1 MGAAGAGSASQPT
14 ALTLDLLLELLL
26 NGLLIGA
33 IYALF
38 AIGLALIFGVLE
50 FVNFAHGEFYM
61 LGAMVTGTLVHT
73 VGLDYWVTVPIVLA
87 AGAVVG
93 VGFYDLLLKRLR
105 HGDFEKS
112 ILITIGLAM
121 LLQNGALFVWSP
133 TPVLLDTP
141 FVADVIEFGN
151 LVVPV
156 TRAIALAVAVAALLA
171 VYAALYHTRAGLAL
185 RGVAQNREAALMVGI
200 APQNVSRIAVSA
212 GIALCGL
219 SGAVLALIY
228 TIFPTMGV
236 LLVFKAFAIVI
247 IGGLGSVLGAAIV
260 GFGIG
265 FLESFL
271 GLFYGAATANV
282 LVFSAMIGVLLFRPL
297 GLFGRRVRI

>member
-1 MGAAGAGSASQPT
+1 MSIN
-14 ALTLDLLLELLL
+14 LLLELLL
-26 NGLLIGA
+26 NGLMIGA
-33 IYALF
+33 VYALF
-38 AIGLALIFGVLE
+38 AIGLALMFGVLE

-61 LGAMVTGTLVHT
+61 LGAMVTATLVHT
-73 VGLDYWVTVPIVLA
+73 FGLDYWLTVPIVLL
-87 AGAVVG
+87 AGAVAG
-93 VGFYDLLLKRLR
+93 VAFYDLLLKRLR
-105 HGDFEKS
+105 QGDFEKS

-121 LLQNGALFVWSP
+121 VLQNGALFIWSP
-133 TPVLLDTP
+133 TPVLLNTS
-141 FVADVIEFGN
+141 FVVSVVEVGG

-156 TRAIALAVAVAALLA
+156 TRIIALVVAVTALVV
-171 VYAALYHTRAGLAL
+171 VYVGLNFTRAGLAL

-200 APQNVSRIAVSA
+200 PPQNVSRLAVSA
-212 GIALCGL
+212 GIALCCL

-247 IGGLGSVLGAAIV
+247 IGGLGSIVGAAVV

-271 GLFYGAATANV
+271 GLFYGAATANIMI
-282 LVFSAMIGVLLFRPL
+282 FSAMILLLLFRPL

>member
-1 MGAAGAGSASQPT
+1 M
-14 ALTLDLLLELLL
+14 TLDLLLELLL
-26 NGLLIGA
+26 NGLLIGS

-61 LGAMVTGTLVHT
+61 LGAMVTATLVHT
-73 VGLDYWVTVPIVLA
+73 IGLNYWLTLPIVLA

-105 HGDFEKS
+105 QGDFEKS
-112 ILITIGLAM
+112 ILITVGLAM
-121 LLQNGALFVWSP
+121 LLQNGALYVWSP
-133 TPVLLDTP
+133 SPILLNTG
-141 FVADVIEFGN
+141 FVADVIEVGN
-151 LVVPV
+151 LVIPV
-156 TRAIALAVAVAALLA
+156 TRAIALVVSIVALLA
-171 VYAALYHTRAGLAL
+171 VYGALYHTRVGLAL

-200 APQNVSRIAVSA
+200 APQNVSRLAVSA
-212 GIALCGL
+212 GIALCFL

-247 IGGLGSVLGAAIV
+247 IGGLGSVIGAAVV

-271 GLFYGAATANV
+271 GLYYGAATANI
-282 LVFSAMIGVLLFRPL
+282 LIFSAMILVLMFRPL

>member
-1 MGAAGAGSASQPT
+1 MT
-14 ALTLDLLLELLL
+14 IDLLLELLL
-26 NGLLIGA
+26 NGLLIGSV
-33 IYALF
+33 YALF

-61 LGAMVTGTLVHT
+61 LGAMVTATLVHA
-73 VGLDYWVTVPIVLA
+73 VGLNYWLTVPIVLVS
-87 AGAVVG
+87 GAVVG
-93 VGFYDLLLKRLR
+93 VAFYDLLLKRLR

-133 TPVLLDTP
+133 TPVLLATP
-141 FVADVIEFGN
+141 FVADVIEIGN
-151 LVVPV
+151 LVIPV
-156 TRAIALAVAVAALLA
+156 TRAIALVVSIAALVV
-171 VYAALYHTRAGLAL
+171 VYAMLYRTRAGLAL

-200 APQNVSRIAVSA
+200 PPQSISRIAVAA
-212 GIALCGL
+212 GIALCVL

-247 IGGLGSVLGAAIV
+247 IGGLGSVAGAVVV

-265 FLESFL
+265 FLESIL
-271 GLFYGAATANV
+271 GLYYGAATANT
-282 LVFSAMIGVLLFRPL
+282 LIFLTMIGVLMFRPL
-297 GLFGRRVRI
+297 GLFGRRIRI

>member
-1 MGAAGAGSASQPT
+1 MVTPS
-14 ALTLDLLLELLL
+14 LLFELLL
-26 NGLLIGA
+26 NGLMIGS

-61 LGAMVTGTLVHT
+61 LGAMVTATLVQT
-73 VGLDYWVTVPIVLA
+73 IGLPYWASVPVVIVAGILA
-87 AGAVVG
+87 GVV
-93 VGFYDLLLKRLR
+93 FYDVLLKRLR
-105 HGDFEKS
+105 QGDFEKS

-121 LLQNGALFVWSP
+121 VLQNGALYLWGPSP
-133 TPVLLDTP
+133 RLLRTDFIT
-141 FVADVIEFGN
+141 DVFILGD

-156 TRAIALAVAVAALLA
+156 TRVIALCVSIAALVA
-171 VYAALYHTRAGLAL
+171 VYAALYFTRWGLAL

-200 APQNVSRIAVSA
+200 PPHSVSRIAVSA
-212 GIALCGL
+212 GIALCAL
-219 SGAVLALIY
+219 SGAVLAMIY
-228 TIFPTMGV
+228 TIFPAMGL

-247 IGGLGSVLGAAIV
+247 IGGLGSIMGAVVV
-260 GFGIG
+260 GLGIG

-271 GLFYGAATANV
+271 GLFYGAATANI
-282 LVFSAMIGVLLFRPL
+282 LIFSAMILLLMFRPL

>member
-1 MGAAGAGSASQPT
+1 MT
-14 ALTLDLLLELLL
+14 TTLFVEVLL

-61 LGAMVTGTLVHT
+61 LGAMVTATLVHT
-73 VGLDYWVTVPIVLA
+73 AGLQYWLSVPIILCA
-87 AGAVVG
+87 SAVVG

-105 HGDFEKS
+105 QGDFEKS

-121 LLQNGALFVWSP
+121 VLQNGALFVWGP
-133 TPVLLDTP
+133 TPVLLQTE
-141 FVADVIEFGN
+141 FVASIIEIGS

-156 TRAIALAVAVAALLA
+156 TRAIALAVAVLALAA
-171 VYAALYHTRAGLAL
+171 VYAGLYFTRAGLAL
-185 RGVAQNREAALMVGI
+185 RGVAQNRDAAIMVGI
-200 APQNVSRIAVSA
+200 PPQNVSRLAVSA
-212 GIALCGL
+212 GIALCCL

-228 TIFPTMGV
+228 TIYPAMGV

-247 IGGLGSVLGAAIV
+247 IGGLGSIAGAAVV
-260 GFGIG
+260 GLGIG

-271 GLFYGAATANV
+271 GLFYGAATANI
-282 LVFSAMIGVLLFRPL
+282 LIFSAMILLLLFRPL